1 MFAMVVV
8 ASRHINLIIS
18 CVFSMIYNLVDVGWW
33 DIMRSSCVLRLLYS
47 HPRERS
53 LSPLSVL
60 LHNTLISLHLSM
72 YQRWIFLICKY
83 VNYDLTT
90 AIVRRVTFSRPVRVK
105 TTLVCIQFKRNHIS
119 PMSRVITN

>member
-1 MFAMVVV
+1 MVGYNAFKLRVT
-8 ASRHINLIIS
+8 IIILTS
-18 CVFSMIYNLVDVGWW
+18 
-33 DIMRSSCVLRLLYS
+33 
-47 HPRERS
+47 ERAH
-53 LSPLSVL
+53 SPLSVL

-105 TTLVCIQFKRNHIS
+105 TTLVCIQF
-119 PMSRVITN
+119 